1 MNKILGYSMA
11 ALVTSTPKYYTDLNK
26 LWDEVKPR
34 QLKRYEGNTDLVLT
48 DTYDIALP
56 VVDLD
61 PKSHDAMVS
70 AYSFYIIPAFEIA
83 KRKFEYKKIQIMM
96 SWKMTELRDGPE
108 PTLVY
113 TNKKV
118 ELTNEQEIR
127 DFISDQE
134 PQEIR
139 EQLRLELFELEDEI
153 DILNSSLETY
163 DAIIYLDLHGLL
175 IQEEPVDDRPTIDF
189 GFKMSKSGNCIP
201 GLYPVCSIPESD
213 AEITFITATK
223 PGVNN
228 IDELSVFFRNVEA
241 LVNRQ
246 LEDTHSIDILKLQK
260 DIRQLKKQYIQRVN
274 IQYQY
279 TPEEK
284 LKIFQGFWDNFEKD
298 KGWGITKNKWLNKK
312 LVPDL
317 KFGIPVRVL
326 YDEPSIHGPLDKDN
340 LIDRILEANG
350 RNTHALRSD
359 KERSIT
365 TNELVQYL
373 IDAGR
378 KNVLI
383 IDTSCFEQRLYDDL
397 RTERRLVREAVKEG
411 VASVEGGTRKKKRKN
426 RKTRRR

>member
-1 MNKILGYSMA
+1 MA
-11 ALVTSTPKYYTDLNK
+11 AAAPLVPAKPNYYTDLNEI
-26 LWDEVKPR
+26 WGEVKPR
-34 QLKRYEGNTDLVLT
+34 QLKKYPDTDLVLT

-56 VVDLD
+56 DVEEPRL
-61 PKSHDAMVS
+61 HDAMLS
-70 AYSFYIIPAFEIA
+70 AYSFYIIPAFEVA
-83 KRKFEYKKIQIMM
+83 KRRFEYKKIQLMLA
-96 SWKMTELRDGPE
+96 WKMTELRDGPE
-108 PTLVY
+108 PNLVY
-113 TNKKV
+113 INKKV
-118 ELTNEQEIR
+118 KLTNEQEIR

-134 PQEIR
+134 PQENR

-175 IQEEPVDDRPTIDF
+175 LEEEPVDDVSTIDF

-201 GLYPVCSIPESD
+201 GVYPVCSVPESSD
-213 AEITFITATK
+213 ADVTFITATK

-228 IDELSVFFRNVEA
+228 IEELSVFFSQFEP

-260 DIRQLKKQYIQRVN
+260 DIRKLKKQYIQKVN
-274 IQYQY
+274 IKY

-284 LKIFQGFWDNFEKD
+284 LKLFQGFWDNFESD
-298 KGWGITKNKWLNKK
+298 KGWGITKNKWLNKL
-312 LVPDL
+312 LVPDPR
-317 KFGIPVRVL
+317 FGIPVRVL
-326 YDEPSIHGPLDKDN
+326 YDEPSIHGPLDKTH
-340 LIDRILEANG
+340 LFDRILEHNG
-350 RNTHALRSD
+350 RPTHVLRAD

-383 IDTSCFEQRLYDDL
+383 IDTSCFEERLYEDL
-397 RTERRLVREAVKEG
+397 RTQRRLVREAVKQG
-411 VASVEGGTRKKKRKN
+411 VASVEGGKRTKKNIKRKKRKTK
-426 RKTRRR
+426 RIKRR

>member
-1 MNKILGYSMA
+1 MA

-56 VVDLD
+56 DVSLD
-61 PKSHDAMVS
+61 RRSHDAMVS
-70 AYSFYIIPAFEIA
+70 AYTFYIIPAFEIA

-118 ELTNEQEIR
+118 ELTNEQELR

-134 PQEIR
+134 PQETR

-175 IQEEPVDDRPTIDF
+175 IEQEPVDDVSTIDF
-189 GFKMSKSGNCIP
+189 GFKMSKSGHCIP
-201 GLYPVCSIPESD
+201 GLYPVCSVPESD
-213 AEITFITATK
+213 ADVTFITATK

-228 IDELSVFFRNVEA
+228 IEELSTFFRQFEA
-241 LVNRQ
+241 LVKRQ

-260 DIRQLKKQYIQRVN
+260 DIRQLKKQYIEQVN
-274 IQYQY
+274 KY

-284 LKIFQGFWDNFEKD
+284 LKIFQGFWDDFEKD
-298 KGWGITKNKWLNKK
+298 KGWGITKNKWLNKE

-326 YDEPSIHGPLDKDN
+326 YDEPSKHGPLDKQH
-340 LIDRILEANG
+340 LFDRILEKNS
-350 RNTHALRSD
+350 RNTHALRAD

-365 TNELVQYL
+365 TNELVEYL

-378 KNVLI
+378 KNILI
-383 IDTSCFEQRLYDDL
+383 IDTSCFEERLYEDL
-397 RTERRLVREAVKEG
+397 RTKRRLVREAVKHG
-411 VASVEGGTRKKKRKN
+411 VTGLGGTRKRTKRR
-426 RKTRRR
+426 RKTRRII